1 MAHLAHRT
9 QGKRN
14 PQANAVS
21 QDTSSN
27 SRCPET
33 IQEIG
38 SSSEGSHVPQQDESL
53 YRSLPYIVLS
63 GAKWIPPFWYTHWGE
78 GRKMKTTAPNNLDE
92 YFRDTEYAA
101 RHLYAGLHSCWS
113 YYQQALEHWDLSQ
126 VGQPMTPEKEATLKR
141 YLELAEKYFD
151 LKFSEASFG
160 GAILQVAYMAIRLY
174 SRNNSIP
181 SNFASL
187 VRPSKR

>member
-14 PQANAVS
+14 PQANVVS

-27 SRCPET
+27 SRCSET

-63 GAKWIPPFWYTHWGE
+63 GAKWIPPFIYLCSLTVFSIFLIAHCYGIEVLYT
-78 GRKMKTTAPNNLDE
+78 
-92 YFRDTEYAA
+92 
-101 RHLYAGLHSCWS
+101 C
-113 YYQQALEHWDLSQ
+113 
-126 VGQPMTPEKEATLKR
+126 
-141 YLELAEKYFD
+141 
-151 LKFSEASFG
+151 
-160 GAILQVAYMAIRLY
+160 
-174 SRNNSIP
+174 
-181 SNFASL
+181 
-187 VRPSKR
+187 